1 MLTMHVRGLPRS
13 MTQTSL
19 EQLFAAHGRVFD
31 LQMSRDLFSGE
42 CKGFAQLKME
52 GHHARAAIA
61 DVVETGST
69 LAANQLRVLDEIG
82 RYEAVLIQNLRP
94 RDSEMADRAPMPC
107 TVPPAI
113 CPSTTLGLIIGPVVS
128 EPPSRRRAPE
138 NVSRSSSALPR
149 SASMRMKN

>member
-61 DVVETGST
+61 ALNGST
-69 LAANQLRVLDEIG
+69 QEGSSIRVSLDDGKKRRG
-82 RYEAVLIQNLRP
+82 R
-94 RDSEMADRAPMPC
+94 
-107 TVPPAI
+107 
-113 CPSTTLGLIIGPVVS
+113 
-128 EPPSRRRAPE
+128 
-138 NVSRSSSALPR
+138 
-149 SASMRMKN
+149 